1 MCPRHWGNYSIY
13 WVRYLHAAMLPYPN
27 GMQTTWTQWT
37 VKDNLFTFFE
47 YVLFYVTDQ
56 LSVPIQALT
65 PIQPTPETS
74 LSLLQPYRAR
84 KERVTNQFNLG
95 FPLEE
100 KALLGYV
107 GLTSFPFCSLWHEWV
122 YRPRAGLTGHMAT
135 PLCVTS
141 IEVQQIF

>member
-1 MCPRHWGNYSIY
+1 MNCE
-13 WVRYLHAAMLPYPN
+13 
-27 GMQTTWTQWT
+27 
-37 VKDNLFTFFE
+37 DNVFAFFE
-47 YVLFYVTDQ
+47 YVLFYITDQ

-100 KALLGYV
+100 KALLGFV
-107 GLTSFPFCSLWHEWV
+107 GLTSFPFCSL
-122 YRPRAGLTGHMAT
+122 
-135 PLCVTS
+135 
-141 IEVQQIF
+141 